1 MTYATRADLVERFGD
16 AEICQ
21 MEHEGVN
28 YEQILTDTDALIN
41 GYLARSYQVPL
52 TNPSALLVGW
62 ACDIARYKIRSRT
75 IRGSDALS
83 EDIRKRYEDVL
94 KQLKD
99 AADGLIVLDLT
110 VTPTDANNATTRVS
124 GRADTAEFTKERG
137 LYGWE

>member
-1 MTYATRADLVERFGD
+1 M
-16 AEICQ
+16 
-21 MEHEGVN
+21 
-28 YEQILTDTDALIN
+28 
-41 GYLARSYQVPL
+41 PL

>member
-1 MTYATRADLVERFGD
+1 MTYATRADLIERFGD
-16 AEICQ
+16 TEIRQ
-21 MEHEGVN
+21 MEHEGVS

-94 KQLKD
+94 KQMKD
-99 AADGLIVLDLT
+99 AADGSLVLDLE

-124 GRADTAEFTKERG
+124 GCSDEAVFTTVKG
-137 LYGWE
+137 LKGWK